1 MIRRL
6 IILLLIVGLFSQEE
20 KSSIIRFNPETGE
33 IINLDSTQSNNNSK
47 IKYNPETGEI
57 INPDSLVLI
66 SPEVDL
72 FFKDISI
79 KDLTK
84 KQKKKY
90 NQNKIRIRVKD
101 FRWYAYTRE
110 NIFFSRRI
118 TQSDFFMITGYPE
131 LAQKAKANQSLA
143 FNRLLIGLISSLIG
157 SSMMENK
164 NNGDFTSSV
173 GFGISFLVPC
183 ALYIDYNLK
192 KHKGVGLK
200 DARKILEKYNKDLIQ
215 NIIKENYN

>member
-20 KSSIIRFNPETGE
+20 ESSIIRFNPETGE

-66 SPEVDL
+66 SPEVNL

-84 KQKKKY
+84 KQKKK
-90 NQNKIRIRVKD
+90 I
-101 FRWYAYTRE
+101 
-110 NIFFSRRI
+110 
-118 TQSDFFMITGYPE
+118 
-131 LAQKAKANQSLA
+131 
-143 FNRLLIGLISSLIG
+143 
-157 SSMMENK
+157 
-164 NNGDFTSSV
+164 
-173 GFGISFLVPC
+173 
-183 ALYIDYNLK
+183 
-192 KHKGVGLK
+192 
-200 DARKILEKYNKDLIQ
+200 
-215 NIIKENYN
+215 